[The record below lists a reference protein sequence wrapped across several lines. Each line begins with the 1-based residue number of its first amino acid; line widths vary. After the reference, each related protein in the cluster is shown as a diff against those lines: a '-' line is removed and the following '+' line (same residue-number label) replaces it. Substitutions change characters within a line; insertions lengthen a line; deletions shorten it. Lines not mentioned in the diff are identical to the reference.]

1 MISDVTRDIYFYS
14 WNEKMIV
21 VIKEERR
28 GERQLVVGMD
38 GVGDSMLGEVK
49 GCGYSWLW
57 GASEWRVDK
66 NEMFPTHTTSMS
78 SE

>member
-1 MISDVTRDIYFYS
+1 
-14 WNEKMIV
+14 
-21 VIKEERR
+21 
-28 GERQLVVGMD
+28 MD